1 MKLTPAHKAL
11 IKLLAEAA
19 VEEFLEEQNCRART
33 MTPARQTERNDD
45 DGKTTPIRSERKPDL
60 W

>member
-11 IKLLAEAA
+11 IRLLAEAA
-19 VEEFLEEQNCRART
+19 VDEFLEEQNSRART
-33 MTPARQTERNDD
+33 VTPTRQTERNDD
-45 DGKTTPIRSERKPDL
+45 GKITPIRSERKPDL

>member
-1 MKLTPAHKAL
+1 MKLTPAHKEL

-19 VEEFLEEQNCRART
+19 VEEFLEEQNSRART
-33 MTPARQTERNDD
+33 VTPTRPRKDND
-45 DGKTTPIRSERKPDL
+45 DGKTTPIRSERKPTV